1 MRLTACPR
9 LAQQPPTHTDIST
22 TFQKGSNTMRTK
34 VTVVGAGNVG
44 ATTAQRLA
52 ERGYAD
58 VVLVD
63 IVDGLPQGKA
73 LDMYEASPVTGID
86 SAITGATDY
95 APTANSDIIVI
106 TSGVARKPGM
116 SRDDLLQINMGIVD
130 SVARAAIAE
139 SPDAII
145 VVVSNPLDA
154 MCHVAFD
161 AAGIPSSRVVGMA
174 GILDTARYRSFVA
187 EAVNIS
193 VEDIN
198 AFVLGGHGD
207 TMVPLA
213 SYTTAA
219 GIPIANLLPQ
229 EQIDQIIQRTRDGGA
244 EIVNL
249 LKTGSAFYA
258 PSAAVAQMVDAIA
271 LNKRRILPCAALL
284 EGQYGIDGLF
294 IGVPVVLGQ
303 NGIEQILEIEL
314 NDTEQAQL
322 KHSADAVQ
330 GLVDDIAR
338 LANA

>member
-1 MRLTACPR
+1 MRPL
-9 LAQQPPTHTDIST
+9 LSDS
-22 TFQKGSNTMRTK
+22 
-34 VTVVGAGNVG
+34 
-44 ATTAQRLA
+44 A

-73 LDMYEASPVTGID
+73 LDMYEASPVVGVD
-86 SAITGATDY
+86 SCITGATDY
-95 APTANSDIIVI
+95 GPTAGSDIIVI

-130 SVARAAIAE
+130 SVTRAAVAE
-139 SPDAII
+139 SPDATI

-154 MCHVAFD
+154 MCHVAYD

-174 GILDTARYRSFVA
+174 GILDTARYRSFLA
-187 EAVNIS
+187 EAINVS

-219 GIPIANLLPQ
+219 GIPITKLLPQ
-229 EQIDQIIQRTRDGGA
+229 DQLDQIIQRTRDGGA

-271 LNKRRILPCAALL
+271 LDKRRILPCAALL
-284 EGQYGIDGLF
+284 DGEYGVDGLF
-294 IGVPVVLGQ
+294 IGVPVILGR
-303 NGIEQILEIEL
+303 NGIEQILEIDLTDE
-314 NDTEQAQL
+314 EQAQL

-330 GLVDDIAR
+330 TLVDDMAR
-338 LANA
+338 LSQ

>member
-1 MRLTACPR
+1 
-9 LAQQPPTHTDIST
+9 
-22 TFQKGSNTMRTK
+22 MRTK
-34 VTVVGAGNVG
+34 VTVIGAGNVG

-73 LDMYEASPVTGID
+73 LDMYEASPVIGID
-86 SAITGATDY
+86 SSITGATDY
-95 APTANSDIIVI
+95 GPTAGSDIVVI

-130 SVARAAIAE
+130 SVTRAAIAE
-139 SPDAII
+139 SPDATI

-154 MCHVAFD
+154 MCHVAYD

-174 GILDTARYRSFVA
+174 GILDTARYRSFLA
-187 EAVNIS
+187 EAINVS

-219 GIPIANLLPQ
+219 GIPITKLLPQ
-229 EQIDQIIQRTRDGGA
+229 DQLDQIIQRTRDGGA

-271 LNKRRILPCAALL
+271 LDKRRILPCAALL
-284 EGQYGIDGLF
+284 NGEYGVDGLF

-303 NGIEQILEIEL
+303 NGIEQILEISLTDE
-314 NDTEQAQL
+314 EQSQL
-322 KHSADAVQ
+322 QHSADAVQ
-330 GLVDDIAR
+330 GLVDDMAR
-338 LANA
+338 LSQNNGG

>member
-1 MRLTACPR
+1 
-9 LAQQPPTHTDIST
+9 
-22 TFQKGSNTMRTK
+22 MRTK
-34 VTVVGAGNVG
+34 VTVIGAGNVG

-73 LDMYEASPVTGID
+73 LDMYEASPVIGID
-86 SAITGATDY
+86 SCITGATDY
-95 APTANSDIIVI
+95 GPTAGSDIVVI

-130 SVARAAIAE
+130 SVTRAAIAE
-139 SPDAII
+139 SPDATI

-154 MCHVAFD
+154 MCHVAYD

-174 GILDTARYRSFVA
+174 GILDTARYRSFLA
-187 EAVNIS
+187 EAINVS

-219 GIPIANLLPQ
+219 GIPITNLLPQ
-229 EQIDQIIQRTRDGGA
+229 DQLDQIIQRTRDGGA

-271 LNKRRILPCAALL
+271 LDKRRILPCAALL
-284 EGQYGIDGLF
+284 KGEYGVDGLF
-294 IGVPVVLGQ
+294 IGVPVILGS
-303 NGIEQILEIEL
+303 NGIEQILEINL
-314 NDTEQAQL
+314 TDQEQAQL

-330 GLVDDIAR
+330 GLVDDMAR
-338 LANA
+338 LSQNNGG

>member
-1 MRLTACPR
+1 M
-9 LAQQPPTHTDIST
+9 
-22 TFQKGSNTMRTK
+22 MRTK
-34 VTVVGAGNVG
+34 VTVIGAGNVG

-63 IVDGLPQGKA
+63 IVEGLPQGKA
-73 LDMYEASPVTGID
+73 LDMYEASPVIGID
-86 SAITGATDY
+86 AQITGATDY
-95 APTANSDIIVI
+95 GPTAGSDIVVI

-130 SVARAAIAE
+130 SVTRAAVEA
-139 SPDAII
+139 SPDATI

-154 MCHVAFD
+154 MCHVAYD

-174 GILDTARYRSFVA
+174 GILDTARYRSFLA
-187 EAVNIS
+187 EATGIS

-219 GIPIANLLPQ
+219 GIPITKLIPQ
-229 EQIDQIIQRTRDGGA
+229 DQLNEIIQRTRDGGA

-271 LNKRRILPCAALL
+271 LDKKRILPCAALL
-284 EGQYGIDGLF
+284 DGQYGVDGLF
-294 IGVPVVLGQ
+294 IGVPVVLGA
-303 NGIEQILEIEL
+303 NGIEQILEIDLTDDE
-314 NDTEQAQL
+314 AGQL

-330 GLVDDIAR
+330 GLVDDMAR
-338 LANA
+338 LSS